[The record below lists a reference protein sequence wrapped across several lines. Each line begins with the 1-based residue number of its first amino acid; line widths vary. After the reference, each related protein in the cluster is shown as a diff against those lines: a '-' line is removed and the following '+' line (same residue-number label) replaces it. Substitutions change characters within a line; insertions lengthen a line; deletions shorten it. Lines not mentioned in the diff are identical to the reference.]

1 MFGIDGLQALELA
14 MRAAA
19 QAVEGEAPKL
29 VWLDQ
34 AGEPGMPQFLP
45 FVPQPK
51 EQRRLKAMAER
62 QCRHLE
68 RTYKKKLAEQRRTT
82 D

>member
-1 MFGIDGLQALELA
+1 

-19 QAVEGEAPKL
+19 QAVEREVPKL

-45 FVPQPK
+45 FVPLPK
-51 EQRRLKAMAER
+51 EQRRFKAMAER
-62 QCRHLE
+62 EAMKGCRQLE
-68 RTYKKKLAEQRRTT
+68 RTYKKKLAGQRRRRG
-82 D
+82 